1 MNELKFMSDQPV
13 EIVQEFY
20 ESFGYEANARP
31 DDGSTEMVKNC
42 TFKAKY
48 FAPAKGSGLT
58 EGTEPDWKTT
68 DNGKQYCIVMGYC
81 KVKGFQEVSVTLQKC
96 LLNKV
101 SYDTGDFELGVLYS
115 SISKIPLL
123 DGNGKRHPEFN
134 DIYFTVFEN
143 KATNNDMSD
152 LAGNKFNQWLE
163 KRKADAE
170 K

>member
-1 MNELKFMSDQPV
+1 MNNLNFMSDQPV
-13 EIVQEFY
+13 ELVQEFY
-20 ESFGYEANARP
+20 ENFGYEATARQ
-31 DDGSTEMVKNC
+31 DDGSTEMLKSC
-42 TFKAKY
+42 TFRAKY
-48 FAPAKGSGLT
+48 FAPAKGSGVT

-68 DNGKQYCIVMGYC
+68 PSGKQYCMVMGYA
-81 KVKGFQEVSVTLQKC
+81 KVKGFPELSGLHKC

-101 SYDTGDFELGVLYS
+101 SYDSGEFELDVLYS

-123 DGNGKRHPEFN
+123 DGDGNRHPEFN

-152 LAGNKFNQWLE
+152 LAGNKYQQWLA
-163 KRKADAE
+163 KRKAAE